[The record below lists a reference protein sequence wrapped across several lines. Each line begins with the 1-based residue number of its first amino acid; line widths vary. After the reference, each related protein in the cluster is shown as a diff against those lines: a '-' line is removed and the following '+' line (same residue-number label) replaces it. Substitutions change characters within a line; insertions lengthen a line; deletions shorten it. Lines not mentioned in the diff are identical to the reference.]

1 MRLPN
6 DDRTI
11 IVGLF
16 GLALSARLVALIVL
30 HSLAV
35 SSGGP
40 FLGLDST
47 AFLERSQLLAA
58 NAFAVPEHPI
68 TVFRDFGVAHYYV
81 FAAAVRWLGVNLFGL
96 QFLNCILIAAVA
108 PLTYSWCRRV
118 APASALWIGLV
129 VALHPSLITLGA
141 LDLLKDPSVLFFSS
155 LAIWAL
161 VRLVGADSSRATALF
176 ALVASVAL
184 IYLRL
189 DRFYI
194 AAYVEGAG
202 VVALLYLAMRARS
215 FRWLPVVALMA
226 TLLVAEVV
234 PVRLGWPASHTIM
247 LQAIGWARIT
257 PSIRDYSPGLF
268 DNIDAD
274 DKPPLNDDI
283 GSRGRLDGV
292 FNRGSQVGFVVASL
306 PSGSQERPILASD
319 PRAVQPVAATR
330 LLEAIES
337 LPGPLRITFTASVNT
352 FRRVYGPFVWVM
364 PDRWNVRTILT
375 NDYPMYPGM
384 LLWYAFLPMIAI
396 GLVRTGW
403 QLVTGTIETGARVEF
418 GLALVWLFTCLF
430 LGQYLITNLAYR
442 HRETMIPFLFMFGLL
457 GMPREWSR
465 GWKVG
470 YAAYW
475 GALLV
480 IAIGHIAAR
489 RLASTS

>member
-30 HSLAV
+30 HWLAV
-35 SSGGP
+35 PSGGP
-40 FLGLDST
+40 FLGPDST
-47 AFLERSQLLAA
+47 AYLERSQLLAA

-68 TVFRDFGVAHYYV
+68 AVFRDLGVAHYYV
-81 FAAAVRWLGVNLFGL
+81 FAAAVRWLGVDLFGL
-96 QFLNCILIAAVA
+96 QLLNCTLIAAVA

-118 APASALWIGLV
+118 APASALWVGLV

-161 VRLVGADSSRATALF
+161 VRLVGADSARSTALF

-194 AAYVEGAG
+194 AAYVEGAS
-202 VVALLYLAMRARS
+202 VVALLYVAMRARS
-215 FRWLPVVALMA
+215 LRWLPVVALMA
-226 TLLVAEVV
+226 TLLVAEIV

-247 LQAIGWARIT
+247 LQSIGWART
-257 PSIRDYSPGLF
+257 VPKIRDYSPGLF

-274 DKPPLNDDI
+274 DAPPLTDDI
-283 GSRGRLDGV
+283 GSLGPLDGV
-292 FNRGSQVGFVVASL
+292 FNRRSQARFVVASL
-306 PSGSQERPILASD
+306 PLGGQERPILPSD
-319 PRAVQPVAATR
+319 PRAAQPVAATR
-330 LLEAIES
+330 FLQTIGS
-337 LPGPLRITFTASVNT
+337 LPRPLRIPFTASVNT
-352 FRRVYGPFVWVM
+352 FRRMYGPFVWIM

-384 LLWYAFLPMIAI
+384 LLWYAFLPMIVI

-403 QLVTGTIETGARVEF
+403 QLVTGTIATGARGEF
-418 GLALVWLFTCLF
+418 GLAIVWLYTCLF
-430 LGQYLITNLAYR
+430 VGQYLITSLAYR
-442 HRETMIPFLFMFGLL
+442 HRETMIPFLFTFGLL

-470 YAAYW
+470 YATYW
-475 GALLV
+475 AGLAATA
-480 IAIGHIAAR
+480 AIHLSLRTWLGQ
-489 RLASTS
+489 